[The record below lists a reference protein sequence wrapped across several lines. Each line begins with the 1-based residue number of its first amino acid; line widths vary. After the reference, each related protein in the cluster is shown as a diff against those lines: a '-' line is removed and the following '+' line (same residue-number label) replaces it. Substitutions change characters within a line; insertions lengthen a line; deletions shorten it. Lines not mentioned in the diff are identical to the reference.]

1 MRPAVNNDENMILI
15 DTYLRSILASPHA
28 LLDIYAH
35 PEIEGRYIAVL
46 FDGNFELHAECD
58 IADLQGEED

>member
-1 MRPAVNNDENMILI
+1 MTHDENIIRI

-46 FDGNFELHAECD
+46 YDGNFELHAECD
-58 IADLQGEED
+58 ISDLSE